1 MQLPKGVEWAAHAL
15 VVMDQFREAGPVS
28 VSALADVYGLSPAYL
43 NKQLQMLVRHGLVT
57 SMSGPAGGFSLAR
70 PAGEIT
76 LADVVDALSGRA
88 PIFRCTEIR
97 CQGVFEPRAKE
108 ICASGPCGI
117 AAAMRRAEDA
127 WRASLSGVSVRDL
140 GAGIDGESHRQMGRV
155 IRRKGKGEE
164 QKP

>member
-15 VVMDQFREAGPVS
+15 VVLDQFREEGPVP
-28 VSALADVYGLSPAYL
+28 VSTLADTYGLPPAYL

-57 SMSGPAGGFSLAR
+57 STSGPAGGFSLAR

-76 LADVVDALSGRA
+76 LADVVDAVAGSA
-88 PIFRCTEIR
+88 PLFKCTEIR
-97 CQGVFEPRAKE
+97 CQGVFESRAKE

-127 WRASLSGVSVRDL
+127 WRASTSAVSVRDL
-140 GAGIDGESHRQMGRV
+140 GSGIDSESARQMGQFIQRN
-155 IRRKGKGEE
+155 GEGD
-164 QKP
+164 